1 MKKLNLIPLYIVF
14 ISIFLLAAANK
25 FSSGYPEW
33 FVKSFEPTVINLFPS
48 QMWISFYT
56 VAVLEGLTAAL
67 FLVSLAKREFLPTA
81 KKPVLKLAFFVAMLT
96 FSILGFGRG
105 LLQEYDG
112 VFQHFVFFSLTFIL
126 QTLIFTGMSQK
137 EV

>member
-1 MKKLNLIPLYIVF
+1 MKKFNLIPLYIVF
-14 ISIFLLAAANK
+14 VSVFLLAAGNK

-33 FVKSFEPTVINLFPS
+33 FAKSFEPTIINSFPS

-56 VAVLEGLTAAL
+56 IAVLEGLTAAL
-67 FLVSLAKREFLPTA
+67 FLVSLAKKEFLPTE
-81 KKPVLKLAFFVAMLT
+81 KKPVLRLGFFIAMLT
-96 FSILGFGRG
+96 FSVLGFGRG
-105 LLQEYDG
+105 LLHEYDG

-126 QTLIFTGMSQK
+126 QTLIFGGTGQK